1 MSGRKVI
8 STTTNKT
15 EDGLTEKQVIAI
27 KPKKKK
33 RASKD
38 IYGKP
43 IFKTYPAEEYD
54 DYNTSKSAFDK

>member
-33 RASKD
+33 RPSKD
-38 IYGKP
+38 MYGKP
-43 IFKTYPAEEYD
+43 VFKIHPVEEYD
-54 DYNTSKSAFDK
+54 DYNATSSAFEV